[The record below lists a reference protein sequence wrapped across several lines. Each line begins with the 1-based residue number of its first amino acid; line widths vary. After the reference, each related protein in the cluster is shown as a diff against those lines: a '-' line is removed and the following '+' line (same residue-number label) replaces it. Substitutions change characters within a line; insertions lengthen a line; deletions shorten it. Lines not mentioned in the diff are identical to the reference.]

1 MVTYPIVLALRSAP
15 LLCSR
20 WIWIW
25 IKVIHSDRTRNA
37 AVHDDEDDED
47 EWCPAEEH
55 THAAVAG
62 AADRDAQ
69 WCFRR
74 IFILLSPRWSGDS
87 SASCR
92 VFISSTRHIC
102 RSLLLSVIPFI
113 ISASPRDV
121 TTRVTPA
128 TLTSRTVHV
137 FRHSRLGC
145 YVCLFF
151 NNVLNI
157 FGPFTQTLIFC
168 ASLMKQN

>member
-20 WIWIW
+20 WIWI
-25 IKVIHSDRTRNA
+25 KVIHSDRTLNA

-62 AADRDAQ
+62 APDRDAQ

-74 IFILLSPRWSGDS
+74 IFILLLPRWSGDS

-102 RSLLLSVIPFI
+102 RSSCCLSSRLSSPLRRAT
-113 ISASPRDV
+113 SPLASRPQLWRHAQC
-121 TTRVTPA
+121 TCSVTPVWVVMFVCF
-128 TLTSRTVHV
+128 LTMSWIFLVHS
-137 FRHSRLGC
+137 HKHWSSAHL
-145 YVCLFF
+145 
-151 NNVLNI
+151 
-157 FGPFTQTLIFC
+157 
-168 ASLMKQN
+168 

>member
-74 IFILLSPRWSGDS
+74 IFILLLPRWSGDS
-87 SASCR
+87 SAS
-92 VFISSTRHIC
+92 SSSPLRRATSPLASRPQLLRHAQC
-102 RSLLLSVIPFI
+102 TCS
-113 ISASPRDV
+113 
-121 TTRVTPA
+121 VTPVWVVMFVCF
-128 TLTSRTVHV
+128 LTMSWIFLVHS
-137 FRHSRLGC
+137 HKHWSWSSAHL
-145 YVCLFF
+145 
-151 NNVLNI
+151 
-157 FGPFTQTLIFC
+157 
-168 ASLMKQN
+168 